1 MIVALRAEW
10 RKWTTTRLWWIL
22 LIVMAVYMAFIGA
35 TLAFTYTRAAELTAG
50 LPTLG
55 GEAVAVAVYASG
67 NGLGY
72 VFPLL
77 VGALAM
83 TSEFRYQTITPS
95 LLVQPNRWVF
105 LGAKLAIALVVG
117 LAFGVVGTLATVGAA
132 APLLAWLGDGAFLG
146 NWDVLQPVLFSVL
159 ALAFWTVVGV
169 GIGTLITNQ
178 VAAIVLVL
186 GWTQFVEPL
195 IRLGLGAVDSLSGAA
210 RFLPGAAS
218 DALVG
223 ASTYSAMSSG
233 VELLSRP
240 AGSLLF
246 LAYGAAL
253 VLLGRYTTL
262 RRDIT

>member
-1 MIVALRAEW
+1 MTAALQAEW
-10 RKWTTTRLWWIL
+10 RKWTTTRLWWVL

-35 TLAFTYTRAAELTAG
+35 TLAFTYTQAAAVASG
-50 LPTLG
+50 LPSLG

-95 LLVQPNRWVF
+95 LLVQPDRWIF
-105 LGAKLAIALVVG
+105 LGAKLIIAFVLG
-117 LAFGVVGTLATVGAA
+117 LAFGVVGTVATVGAG

-146 NWDVLQPVLFSVL
+146 RWDVLQPVLLSVVAL
-159 ALAFWTVVGV
+159 ALWTVIGV

-178 VAAIVLVL
+178 VMAIVLVL

-195 IRLGLGAVDSLSGAA
+195 VRLGMGAVDSLRDAA
-210 RFLPGAAS
+210 QFLPGAAS

-240 AGSLLF
+240 AGALLF
-246 LAYGAAL
+246 LVYSAVL
-253 VLLGRYTTL
+253 VVLGRYTTL
-262 RRDIT
+262 RRDVT

>member
-1 MIVALRAEW
+1 VRAAIRAEW

-22 LIVMAVYMAFIGA
+22 LLVMAVYMAFIGA
-35 TLAFTYTRAAELTAG
+35 TLAFTYAVA
-50 LPTLG
+50 PTLSANMPALDG
-55 GEAVAVAVYASG
+55 KVVAVAVYASG

-83 TSEFRYQTITPS
+83 TSEYRYQTITPS
-95 LLVQPNRWVF
+95 LLAQPNRWVF
-105 LGAKLAIALVVG
+105 LGGKLVVAFALG
-117 LAFGVVGTLATVGAA
+117 LAFGLVGTVATVGAA
-132 APLLAWLGDGAFLG
+132 APLLAWRGDGAYLSS
-146 NWDVLQPVLFSVL
+146 WSVLEPVLLSIV

-169 GIGTLITNQ
+169 GVGTLVTNQ
-178 VAAIVLVL
+178 VVAIVLVL

-195 IRLGLGAVDSLSGAA
+195 VRLGLGAVESLSGAA

-223 ASTYSAMSSG
+223 ASTYSALSSG

-240 AGSLLF
+240 AGAALF
-246 LAYGAAL
+246 LGYAAVL

-262 RRDIT
+262 RRDVT